1 MNVRCLGLGIVI
13 IALSSCA
20 ARDRNRD
27 RDRDDYRAPERG
39 RSACVDQAHEQGYRG
54 VEIQSAQSVGPTR
67 GPGIWEFTMRG
78 MASTGREVK
87 LSCTYDAGAR
97 RAAVNRVD

>member
-1 MNVRCLGLGIVI
+1 MNVRSLGLVVVI
-13 IALSSCA
+13 LALSSCA
-20 ARDRNRD
+20 ARDRYRD

-39 RSACVDQAHEQGYRG
+39 HNACVDQAHEQGYRG
-54 VEIQSAQSVGPTR
+54 VEVQSAQSVGPTT

-87 LSCTYDAGAR
+87 LSCEYDERLR
-97 RAAVNRVD
+97 RAAVSRVD